1 MNNKYMSQD
10 GYTFIK
16 GKQIV
21 GKVLYLGKYD
31 NIANYIQVEDSKLS
45 TELEQ
50 EDLEFEQK

>member
-1 MNNKYMSQD
+1 MNNKYISQD

-16 GKQIV
+16 GEQIV

-45 TELEQ
+45 TEFEQ